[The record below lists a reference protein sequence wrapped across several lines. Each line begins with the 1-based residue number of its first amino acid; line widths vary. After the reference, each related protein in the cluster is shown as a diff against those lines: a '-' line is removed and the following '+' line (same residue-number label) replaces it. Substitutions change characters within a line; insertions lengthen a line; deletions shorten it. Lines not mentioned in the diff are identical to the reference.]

1 MGTSAIGS
9 ADLALLRGNHQHID
23 NLALWITPLD
33 TVQTGTITA
42 VPSLSPYIQ
51 ITWDGSTS
59 NISVGQAVKIVS
71 GSTLRAWAII
81 RKAPSGST
89 LYISTTPLGSP
100 GTSTRIENTIQV
112 GDTVTVYTHR
122 PLWALFSRIAQRT
135 FYKSFDIPY
144 TDQGSQPP
152 PVANTGEW
160 QGAKVASG
168 DSAAFTLPRLGSNT
182 SFPFGSATISSTTW
196 ALPSGVTLQ
205 AGYALTDAVIEVDAV
220 AGIYLVSLTV
230 VDSNGKTHIAYCW
243 LFVSDGTS
251 GQSLSE
257 RYSVS
262 IDSDEQ
268 TRKGRELQLTIT
280 GDSSIGDALYPG
292 AGILL
297 REWPLYDG
305 STLSEGVPLD
315 SFVGYVSGQID
326 MSHDGDL
333 WTASVTVKAP
343 LLVAEAIP
351 QPEQSLTEVTSP
363 ANWTQCTSVLSN
375 PRGFLY
381 YAMKWHTPA
390 LLDMHDFDAALT
402 TPRRKFA
409 DFNTKTLA
417 SALNVAA
424 NFIVGNVGSAS
435 NGATRLRQHPLY
447 FDNTDRNSLA
457 SIITW
462 LAQDI
467 RPPLQYT
474 KRWGS
479 ENGQAITGAFAYNGS
494 VTKAW
499 LAMKRWHQGN
509 GEAKLTD
516 FTVTMSAGVTE
527 VKAVVG
533 HHLALVNADVQEISL
548 ELTRNQDVV
557 DPADMLWCRQTTD
570 SSLDPLGVGFTS
582 ERMVAT
588 RVSRLWERTDSGFVK
603 RITLGLQPETFGQ
616 PGEEIKIGSARSVGN
631 SGWSDAS
638 AVPYTPAL
646 DNAFTGNGLV
656 LVVNDTGDLAVTYNI
671 LNSSPAWSAISD
683 GLTGNIN
690 DIAWDYSSAFFA
702 NGNITTEALAVY
714 VLTTDGTTLYVYRIP
729 DILDMNGVPVELATA
744 TMNDSSVT
752 TEARIE
758 CSETTPTL
766 VLVAW
771 KDQTGTEFIRST
783 DGGDTWSSKA
793 NIGSAVTDTLNDN
806 APLGMAIR
814 GAVQL
819 VSAPDATPEYGLY
832 RATTA
837 DGAFSEV
844 PNTVRRKSPL
854 PLVKIADSSLA
865 YATTPTSSTT
875 PTVTFDAGGYSDYV
889 LGSNDFGNNHAVA
902 AVGNPDNAAQ
912 ATTASQGSDIPSV
925 SLFVTVT
932 FPEAVTVNQVTVD
945 GYADYTGSGDG
956 WTVLVQDDTGTIK
969 YAQAFAIGTKA
980 SWQNADTTG
989 DPDFPLA
996 SQNSITVAVVHS
1008 GEGMTDLDFRIDN
1021 IVITLASAIVDAVDL
1036 QKITT
1041 YSGAA
1046 TWLDVSPV
1054 AGEAPERPHDL
1065 VVDRIDDTILNAVT
1079 GFDTWY
1085 QSTDA
1090 AASWSSQESSSDKR
1104 AFITQGDGLIEGGDS
1119 EVKLSL
1125 DGGTTFDDKTGNLSA
1140 AFTIGTIK
1148 RVLIL

>member
-1 MGTSAIGS
+1 MATGTISS
-9 ADLALLRGNHQHID
+9 ADLTLLRGKQQHIN
-23 NLALWITPLD
+23 NLALWITPLV
-33 TVQTGTITA
+33 TVQAGTITA
-42 VPSLSPYIQ
+42 VPALSPYIQ

-59 NISVGQAVKIVS
+59 NISIGQAVKIVS
-71 GSTLRAWAII
+71 GSTLRTWAII

-89 LYISTTPLGSP
+89 LFISTTPLGSP
-100 GTSTRIENTIQV
+100 GTSTRIENTVQV

-122 PLWALFSRIAQRT
+122 PLWGLFSRIAQRT
-135 FYKSFDIPY
+135 FYKSFDVPY
-144 TDQGSQPP
+144 SDQNSQPP

-168 DSAAFTLPRLGSNT
+168 DSAVFTLPRLGSNT
-182 SFPFGSATISSTTW
+182 SFAFGSATVSSTTW
-196 ALPSGVTLQ
+196 ALPAGVTLQ
-205 AGYALTDAVIEVDAV
+205 SGYALTDAVIKVDAV
-220 AGIYLVSLTV
+220 AGTYLVSLAV
-230 VDSNGKTHIAYCW
+230 VDSNSKTHTAYCW

-257 RYSVS
+257 RYSVT

-280 GDSSIGDALYPG
+280 GDSSIGAILYPG

-305 STLSEGVPLD
+305 SALSAGVVID
-315 SFVGYVSGQID
+315 SYVGYISGQID
-326 MSHDGDL
+326 MVHDGDL

-343 LLVAEAIP
+343 MLVAEAIL
-351 QPEQSLTEVTSP
+351 QPEQALTEVSNP
-363 ANWTQCTSVLSN
+363 GNWTQCTSVISN

-381 YAMKWHTPA
+381 YAMKWHTPGMI
-390 LLDMHDFDAALT
+390 DMHDFDAALI

-417 SALNVAA
+417 AALNVAA

-435 NGATRLRQHPLY
+435 NGATVLRQHPSY

-462 LAQDI
+462 QAQDI

-479 ENGQAITGAFAYNGS
+479 ENGQAITGAFAYDGS

-499 LAMKRWHQGN
+499 LTMKRWHQGT
-509 GEAKLTD
+509 GESKLTD
-516 FTVTMSAGVTE
+516 FTVTMSDGVTE

-533 HHLALVNADVQEISL
+533 HHLALANADVPEVSL

-557 DPADMLWCRQTTD
+557 DPADMLWCRLTTA
-570 SSLDPLGVGFTS
+570 SSFDPLGVGFTA

-588 RVSRLWERTDSGFVK
+588 RISRVWERTENGIVK
-603 RITLGLQPETFGQ
+603 RITLSLQPETFGQ
-616 PGEEIKIGSARSVGN
+616 PGEEIIIGSARSVGN

-638 AVPYTPAL
+638 AVPYAPL
-646 DNAFTGNGLV
+646 IDNAFTGNGLV
-656 LVVNDTGDLAVTYNI
+656 LVVNDAGDLALTYNV
-671 LNSSPAWSAISD
+671 LNSSPSWSAISA

-690 DIAWDYSSAFFA
+690 DIAWDYNSAFFA
-702 NGNITTEALAVY
+702 NGNITTKALAIY
-714 VLTTDGTTLYVYRIP
+714 VLTTSGTTLYVYRIP
-729 DILDMNGVPVELATA
+729 DILDINGQPVELVTA

-783 DGGDTWSSKA
+783 NGGSSWSSKA
-793 NIGSAVTDTLNDN
+793 NIGNTVTDTANDN
-806 APLGMAIR
+806 VPLGMAIR

-819 VSAPDATPEYGLY
+819 VSAPDATPDYGLY

-837 DGAFSEV
+837 GGAFSAV
-844 PNTVRRKSPL
+844 PNTPRDATPF
-854 PLVKIADSSLA
+854 PLVKIADGSLA
-865 YATTPTSSTT
+865 YASDTTTLEAD
-875 PTVTFDAGGYSDYV
+875 VTFDGGGWANYSFS
-889 LGSNDFGNNHAVA
+889 GSGFLSVTETTG
-902 AVGNPDNAAQ
+902 GNPDDCIKGT
-912 ATTASQGSDIPSV
+912 ATNISATPSMLIDV
-925 SLFVTVT
+925 ESLGGVPIDTVK
-932 FPEAVTVNQVTVD
+932 FD
-945 GYADYTGSGDG
+945 YYADVTGEDADKRLQLAVYDG
-956 WTVLVQDDTGTIK
+956 AGFGSLIVQRLSTGEEDGVWRTWVASDEGGWSDTSSSTVIRI
-969 YAQAFAIGTKA
+969 YM
-980 SWQNADTTG
+980 SWFDGSSSPNT
-989 DPDFPLA
+989 F
-996 SQNSITVAVVHS
+996 
-1008 GEGMTDLDFRIDN
+1008 DFRIDN
-1021 IVITLASAIVDAVDL
+1021 ILINGMPVFTL
-1036 QKITT
+1036 QKVTT

-1046 TWLDVSPV
+1046 TWSDISP
-1054 AGEAPERPHDL
+1054 AADEAPERPHDL
-1065 VVDRIDDTILNAVT
+1065 TVDRIDSSTLHTVA
-1079 GFDTWY
+1079 
-1085 QSTDA
+1085 TDA
-1090 AASWSSQESSSDKR
+1090 KYYKSTNDGAAWSTEESSTNKR
-1104 AFITQGDGLIEGGDS
+1104 AFITQGDGLIAGGVG

-1125 DGGTTFDDKTGNLSA
+1125 DGGTIFDDKTGNLSA
-1140 AFTIGTIK
+1140 AWTIGTIK